1 MNKKIIFGMMI
12 ACGLLSVAC
21 VNEVE
26 EVFDT
31 QASERLDQRML
42 ECQSLLTSAEY
53 GWLIEYY
60 PDPHQSYGG
69 STYTAKFDADG
80 SVTVTGEIAE
90 QVSGNVSKT
99 ITSHYSI
106 NASSSVTLT
115 FDTYNEYIHYW
126 SDPDDYS
133 GNLYEGDFEFAY
145 VNGDEERMVFRGIK
159 TGNQIVFTA
168 LSTDIVT
175 SAQQIV
181 AIQEEVVDNLYLGYK
196 WDSGDT
202 NAIEL
207 YDDDNYNLLTYYPD
221 GNKNGAYETIPYSYT
236 PEGIAFYK
244 ATTIAGI
251 TVQKFKWENNAF
263 VSTDAVDAS
272 GIPATVS
279 MTGFH
284 SDSFL
289 HYDTFI
295 GTYTLTYKTS
305 ANASSY
311 VSRTVTLSEG
321 TRYSSFILTGLSSR
335 FPMEVDYSKSDG
347 SLSLTTQ
354 YLGRYNSYYVYL
366 CPSESARGGYYTWG
380 AGIGFTLTHNGDPE
394 NLVLTFADNGVWS
407 GYVVTN
413 LLVQAF
419 SGSPSGTTSLGYLER
434 FYMLNTM
441 TKQ

>member
-1 MNKKIIFGMMI
+1 MNKKIFFGMMI
-12 ACGLLSVAC
+12 VCGLLSVAC

-90 QVSGNVSKT
+90 QVSGSVSKT

-106 NASSSVTLT
+106 NASSSVVLT

-295 GTYTLTYKTS
+295 GNYSLKYNGTSVSVSLSENVRYNSYTLSGLGNYDL
-305 ANASSY
+305 
-311 VSRTVTLSEG
+311 TVG
-321 TRYSSFILTGLSSR
+321 
-335 FPMEVDYSKSDG
+335 YSKSDG
-347 SLSLTTQ
+347 TLSLCAQ
-354 YLGRYNSYYVYL
+354 YVGVYASYYVWFCPWDANVGYL
-366 CPSESARGGYYTWG
+366 TWTTSV
-380 AGIGFTLTHNGDPE
+380 GFTLVHNGDPD
-394 NLVLTFADNGVWS
+394 NLVLTFTDNGQWGAYDVNS
-407 GYVVTN
+407 FLYY
-413 LLVQAF
+413 AF
-419 SGSPSGTTSLGYLER
+419 TAPSGGSSVGTIARYAFLE
-434 FYMLNTM
+434 TM